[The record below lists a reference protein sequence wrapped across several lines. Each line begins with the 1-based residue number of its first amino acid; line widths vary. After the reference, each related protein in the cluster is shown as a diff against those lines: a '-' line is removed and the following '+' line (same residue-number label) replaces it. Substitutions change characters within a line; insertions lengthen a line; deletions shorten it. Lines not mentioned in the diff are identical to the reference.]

1 MKIIIQSK
9 IALTKED
16 LEELEKEISK
26 KLDMRVVV
34 IKPSLDVATLKILE

>member
-16 LEELEKEISK
+16 LEELEKELSK
-26 KLDMRVVV
+26 KLDMTVVV
-34 IKPSLDVATLKILE
+34 IQPILDVAALKILE